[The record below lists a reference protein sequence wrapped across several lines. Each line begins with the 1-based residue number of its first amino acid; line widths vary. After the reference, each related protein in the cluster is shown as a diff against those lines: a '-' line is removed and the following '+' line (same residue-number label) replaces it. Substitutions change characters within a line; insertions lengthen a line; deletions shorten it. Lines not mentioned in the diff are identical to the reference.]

1 MGYLIIMMIVLSV
14 FGLLLG
20 WLNYKISKLK
30 EDNELSIETI
40 SSIIALEKAM
50 KKLNR
55 ALRSHDR
62 RLDNHLH
69 EISDIKNR
77 LDILESGHPD
87 TDIDYGTVDD
97 DGNIIEVWF
106 EGKRYVPEDKR
117 VENTI
122 ILYADNKVV
131 AETTRPDVKCCATCK
146 HYWPGVNHTCN
157 MNPFMWVSSK
167 NAACNKYEEASKPVE
182 YIRYD
187 RMYKNLDG
195 NGETEQLIKKI
206 ADLNYFY
213 NVSLMSAAT
222 YMHRWKELM
231 RDDT

>member
-40 SSIIALEKAM
+40 SSIIALEKAV
-50 KKLNR
+50 KKLNE
-55 ALRSHDR
+55 ALKIHEF
-62 RLDNHLH
+62 RLDHQRD
-69 EISDIKNR
+69 ERYAIKKR
-77 LDILESGHPD
+77 LDILEAGHPD

-117 VENTI
+117 DEDTTT
-122 ILYADNKVV
+122 LYADNKVV
-131 AETTRPDVKCCATCK
+131 AETTRPDVRCCATCK

-157 MNPFMWVSSK
+157 MNPFKWVSSK

-187 RMYKNLDG
+187 RMYKALGGDG
-195 NGETEQLIKKI
+195 ATEESLKRIKK
-206 ADLNYFY
+206 LNYIY
-213 NVSLMSAAT
+213 NTGLISMAE
-222 YMHRWKELM
+222 YRRRWEELM
-231 RDDT
+231 QNDT